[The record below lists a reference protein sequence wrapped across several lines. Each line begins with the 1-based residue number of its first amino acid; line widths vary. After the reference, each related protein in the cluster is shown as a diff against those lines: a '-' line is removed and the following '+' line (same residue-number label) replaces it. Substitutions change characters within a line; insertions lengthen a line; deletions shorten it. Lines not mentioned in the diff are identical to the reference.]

1 MDSNAHLL
9 DVQLSES
16 NGNGLPGDTSTNL
29 LERTTLLKLSSPEQ
43 VEAILTKFNALEYP
57 RERAEQ
63 FMYYLLQDAKTWW
76 VDLGGEGVVYL
87 TGVFAG
93 VTANVNVI
101 FWDNHI
107 SVERREV
114 VLCTLATAIDL
125 FELPRITALVH
136 ERNNHLK
143 FFYKKIGFV
152 LEGTIRHGAR
162 MADNSWA
169 DLIMYGLLREEVG
182 PCLRLRI

>member
-1 MDSNAHLL
+1 MDNDEYIS
-9 DVQLSES
+9 DVQLGEP
-16 NGNGLPGDTSTNL
+16 NGNGVPDSSSTNL
-29 LERTTLLKLSSPEQ
+29 LERTTLLKLTSPEQ
-43 VEAILTKFNALEYP
+43 VEMILTKFNALSYP
-57 RERAEQ
+57 RERQEQ
-63 FMYYLLQDAKTWW
+63 FMYHLLQDAKAWW
-76 VDLGGEGVVYL
+76 VNLGDEGVVYL

-107 SVERREV
+107 SMERREV

-125 FELPRITALVH
+125 FELPRVTALVH
-136 ERNNHLK
+136 EKNNHLK
-143 FFYKKIGFV
+143 FFYKKLGFV
-152 LEGTIRHGAR
+152 LEGAIRHGAR